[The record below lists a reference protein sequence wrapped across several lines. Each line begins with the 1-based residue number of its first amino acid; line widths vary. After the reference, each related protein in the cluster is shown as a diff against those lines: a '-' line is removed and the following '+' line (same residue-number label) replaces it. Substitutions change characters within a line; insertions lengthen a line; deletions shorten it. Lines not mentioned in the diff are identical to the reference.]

1 MQLPSAI
8 VCTPSATNNVLPLPA
23 QASEHIVDA
32 VDRSD
37 AVQSRA
43 DAQSKIGSN
52 CLSCF
57 LFLWFDYDLYISD
70 DSYHTVD
77 KRWHPN
83 TCVDIQKHAPHDSNQ
98 AHSATYVFY

>member
-43 DAQSKIGSN
+43 DAQCKIGSN
-52 CLSCF
+52 SLSCF

-70 DSYHTVD
+70 DWGGNWNDCDMFPTVQWTND
-77 KRWHPN
+77 GIP
-83 TCVDIQKHAPHDSNQ
+83 TPV
-98 AHSATYVFY
+98 